1 MCQRSIDAQFK
12 ELRDILLPLARGFAD
27 FDKHVKTLSE
37 AVGMVTSRIA
47 SVEQTVNALSAKVA
61 MFAEMEQ
68 DFNNLT
74 ARVCKKSRHMLPL
87 HQMYLVLHD
96 PGPQWNKSTALQLQG
111 PMAQGH
117 LMTTGTHDEGL
128 ILPQAQKMNNHEVPS
143 FFDSL
148 ANNTSKEL
156 HSGSIPFGKSLV
168 CWHVT
173 NLLEFIAKQA
183 PCQSDLFLRQEA
195 NLRTLLSV
203 IKMMV
208 FLMQSTV
215 PSAAPILLSQCVNPD
230 QLKIERSENNLFRY
244 GKIG

>member
-1 MCQRSIDAQFK
+1 MPSLPRWRCLQRW
-12 ELRDILLPLARGFAD
+12 
-27 FDKHVKTLSE
+27 
-37 AVGMVTSRIA
+37 SRI
-47 SVEQTVNALSAKVA
+47 SITSL
-61 MFAEMEQ
+61 
-68 DFNNLT
+68 
-74 ARVCKKSRHMLPL
+74 RVCAKSRHMLPL

-111 PMAQGH
+111 PMAHGH
-117 LMTTGTHDEGL
+117 LMTTRTHDEGL
-128 ILPQAQKMNNHEVPS
+128 ILPQAQKINNHEVPS

-195 NLRTLLSV
+195 NVRTLLSV
-203 IKMMV
+203 KKMMV

-244 GKIG
+244 GKNWLTNLKFSFLMQMTKVYSSSPRSIPAHKSSALKIAQTELPAWQRTNVYTCCT